1 MCAFVLGEYAAVK
14 QQSCLIIAAAAAGLW
29 LLSAA
34 WRTKKRP
41 PACPGPIGPGGP
53 KAVCCSPFSRI
64 YAGRGGAAADPA
76 G

>member
-34 WRTKKRP
+34 
-41 PACPGPIGPGGP
+41 CPGPIGPDRP
-53 KAVCCSPFSRI
+53 KAVCSSPFSRI